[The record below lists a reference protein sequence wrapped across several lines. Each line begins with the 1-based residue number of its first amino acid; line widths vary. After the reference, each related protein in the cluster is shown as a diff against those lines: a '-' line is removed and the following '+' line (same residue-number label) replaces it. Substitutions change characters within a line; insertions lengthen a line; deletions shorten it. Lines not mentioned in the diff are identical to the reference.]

1 MRKITGFRRIAVRGR
16 SWTDRSG
23 RLWQIRYPFP
33 EPSLVSLGKVHHLFH
48 GLMVA
53 RAMQALSPRAG
64 PSTNRPVSH
73 QHTQWLCLCFW
84 KRGRLPS
91 ASLWMPLVKAMFAS
105 IHTFLQSLPCDQQ
118 GTHSSDKPL
127 MHPGDQQRLLPPIA
141 GSPRGGFPLG
151 WGAEPL
157 FLASSNSFLWPNL
170 PDANKLFLWDSR

>member
-91 ASLWMPLVKAMFAS
+91 ASLWGKVGSRLSEHWVEAGLITRETRAQILPLPLSCVSSGKPW
-105 IHTFLQSLPCDQQ
+105 TSL
-118 GTHSSDKPL
+118 
-127 MHPGDQQRLLPPIA
+127 
-141 GSPRGGFPLG
+141 
-151 WGAEPL
+151 
-157 FLASSNSFLWPNL
+157 SFTSKCLRP
-170 PDANKLFLWDSR
+170 

>member
-1 MRKITGFRRIAVRGR
+1 MCVRAKQNRCFQHRPAGFWTLRGLF
-16 SWTDRSG
+16 T
-23 RLWQIRYPFP
+23 
-33 EPSLVSLGKVHHLFH
+33 VSLQLE
-48 GLMVA
+48 
-53 RAMQALSPRAG
+53 
-64 PSTNRPVSH
+64 RPH
-73 QHTQWLCLCFW
+73 AD
-84 KRGRLPS
+84 LPS